1 MLGSARSPGRRS
13 RPPSRKGEGR
23 ASSGSSSGSVR
34 AGREHFAIAGSDDRC
49 SDARPRIA
57 RLQAPAHGCPCY
69 GWPYRYPCGYPG
81 PENSASARTYNGV
94 SQPGD
99 RIPVPG
105 KTGTDRLVV
114 EEVSNSVVRLAWLD
128 GSRRVEGSSLFLADA
143 EQTVLVVQTLG
154 APPLTVV
161 FEPLPDTT
169 LAGVTVV
176 WRRRCQMSVSRRAL
190 PGRPIR

>member
-1 MLGSARSPGRRS
+1 MLRMAVPLPLRLPG
-13 RPPSRKGEGR
+13 PRKLG
-23 ASSGSSSGSVR
+23 
-34 AGREHFAIAGSDDRC
+34 FC
-49 SDARPRIA
+49 SD
-57 RLQAPAHGCPCY
+57 LQRRFA
-69 GWPYRYPCGYPG
+69 
-81 PENSASARTYNGV
+81 T
-94 SQPGD
+94 GD